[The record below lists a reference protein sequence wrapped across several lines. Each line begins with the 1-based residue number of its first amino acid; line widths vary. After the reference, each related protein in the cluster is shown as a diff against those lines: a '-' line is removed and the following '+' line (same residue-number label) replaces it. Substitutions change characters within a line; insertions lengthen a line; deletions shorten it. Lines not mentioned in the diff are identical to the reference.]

1 MTQPLTTPDTA
12 PARDDASAEVAATVT
27 AADPAS
33 AAGTSAGRDVAS
45 AGRPEATSAAGT
57 APASAAGTAPGT
69 APASPAEADTM
80 SAVGMGL
87 GSDAGLAPAS
97 AGTAPAS
104 AAGPASA
111 GTSAGRDVVSAG
123 RPEATSALGTATR
136 PDPASA
142 VDAVTAPDAAPLRTD
157 APRGSAPDGPAGVP
171 PSVAHGPAA
180 EPTGVLARF
189 EDWVRRTPQAPAVID
204 GDRTWTYRDIDTAA
218 ARVTTAL
225 SDRVRPGDL
234 VGVCLDRSAA
244 LVVTA
249 VALARAGAV
258 YLPLGPRPGER
269 RTEAVTED
277 LDVVCLIGDPA
288 VLPPRHRAGE
298 RTPLPLPTEG
308 SNAPAAPVAA
318 FTAPAT
324 GARRA
329 PEGALYAVL
338 TSGSTGRP
346 KAVAVA
352 EPALSVALDWYR
364 SETGLA
370 PGDRQSLLIG
380 VAFDPHLLELWAG
393 LTSGAALVPAP
404 DDVRWDSRVLTDW
417 WRDAAVTVSVA
428 ATPMV
433 EPLLDR
439 PWPQDLKLR
448 HLVVGGDRMRRRP
461 GRDVTATVHNAYGP
475 AEATVVTTTYA
486 MRGTDAKAGCP
497 EPPPIGTPL
506 PGVTVVVTGDDG
518 RPVARGQDG
527 ELRIGGHCL
536 ALGYLD
542 PELTARR
549 FTAPPQDP
557 PLPGVERLYRTGDR
571 VRMTADG
578 SLEFL
583 GRLDDQV
590 KISGVRIEPAE
601 VEAAFERDPA
611 VHSAVVTVL
620 RDASGTAR
628 LVAHVRPAA
637 GGEPAAGDLLAAVR
651 AWLPEQAVPTAVRVV
666 DGYPLDAN
674 GKVDRAALAA
684 VAPDPAGTAATAD
697 DPAGATPTERLVLAT
712 VRDLLGRPGTT
723 LDDNFTDAGGTSVV
737 AARLLTAVER
747 ATGVRLRAPELL
759 RSTDLRAFA
768 ALLDERRTPRPEGA

>member
-1 MTQPLTTPDTA
+1 MTQPLTTPDIIPGTGAAVA
-12 PARDDASAEVAATVT
+12 PGSEVSLDATV
-27 AADPAS
+27 
-33 AAGTSAGRDVAS
+33 RH
-45 AGRPEATSAAGT
+45 
-57 APASAAGTAPGT
+57 
-69 APASPAEADTM
+69 PAED
-80 SAVGMGL
+80 VPDCL
-87 GSDAGLAPAS
+87 
-97 AGTAPAS
+97 
-104 AAGPASA
+104 AAGPA
-111 GTSAGRDVVSAG
+111 
-123 RPEATSALGTATR
+123 
-136 PDPASA
+136 
-142 VDAVTAPDAAPLRTD
+142 
-157 APRGSAPDGPAGVP
+157 
-171 PSVAHGPAA
+171 PSIAHGPAA
-180 EPTGVLARF
+180 EPTGVIARF
-189 EDWVRRTPQAPAVID
+189 EEWARHAPQAPAVID
-204 GDRTWTYRDIDTAA
+204 GEHTWTYRDLDTAA
-218 ARVTTAL
+218 ALVSTAL
-225 SDRVRPGDL
+225 RDRVRPGDL

-249 VALARAGAV
+249 VALARLGAV

-277 LDVVCLIGDPA
+277 LDVVCLIGDPG
-288 VLPPRHRAGE
+288 VLPARHRAGE
-298 RTPLPLPTEG
+298 LTPLPLPTDG

-318 FTAPAT
+318 FTDPDPGA

-364 SETGLA
+364 AETGLA

-417 WRDAAVTVSVA
+417 WRDAGVTVSVA
-428 ATPMV
+428 ATPTV

-475 AEATVVTTTYA
+475 AEATVVATTYA
-486 MRGTDAKAGCP
+486 MRGSDAEAGGTA
-497 EPPPIGTPL
+497 PPPIGTPL

-518 RPVARGQDG
+518 RPVDRGQDG

-549 FTAPPQDP
+549 FAAPPRDV
-557 PLPGVERLYRTGDR
+557 PLPGVDRLYRTGDR
-571 VRMTADG
+571 VRMASDG

-590 KISGVRIEPAE
+590 KINGVRIEPAE

-611 VHSAVVTVL
+611 VRSAVVTVL
-620 RDASGTAR
+620 RDESGHAR

-637 GGEPAAGDLLAAVR
+637 AGGPSAGELLAAVR
-651 AWLPEQAVPTAVRVV
+651 TWLPEQAVPSVVRLV

-674 GKVDRAALAA
+674 GKVDRAALVAQASAPGGPAA
-684 VAPDPAGTAATAD
+684 PAD
-697 DPAGATPTERLVLAT
+697 DLAGATPAERLVLAT
-712 VRDLLGRPGTT
+712 VRDLLGRPGTA
-723 LDDNFTDAGGTSVV
+723 LGDNFTDAGGTSVV
-737 AARLLTAVER
+737 AARLLAAVER
-747 ATGVRLRAPELL
+747 ETGVRLRAPELL
-759 RSTDLRAFA
+759 RSPDLRAFA
-768 ALLDERRTPRPEGA
+768 ALLDERRAPRPEGA

>member
-1 MTQPLTTPDTA
+1 MTHPLTTPDTA
-12 PARDDASAEVAATVT
+12 PASDDASAEAAATM
-27 AADPAS
+27 AGADGAT

-45 AGRPEATSAAGT
+45 AGPEAMPVAGT
-57 APASAAGTAPGT
+57 APASAAGTAAGT
-69 APASPAEADTM
+69 APVSPAEADTR

-87 GSDAGLAPAS
+87 GADAGLDPAS
-97 AGTAPAS
+97 AAGTAPVSPAG
-104 AAGPASA
+104 AGPASA
-111 GTSAGRDVVSAG
+111 GRDVASAG
-123 RPEATSALGTATR
+123 PEVTSALGTATR

-142 VDAVTAPDAAPLRTD
+142 VDAMTAPDAAPLRTE

-189 EDWVRRTPQAPAVID
+189 EDWARRTPQAPAVID

-288 VLPPRHRAGE
+288 ALPPRHRAGE
-298 RTPLPLPTEG
+298 RTALPLPTEG
-308 SNAPAAPVAA
+308 GNAPAAPVAA

-620 RDASGTAR
+620 RDASGNAR

-651 AWLPEQAVPTAVRVV
+651 AWLPEQAVPTAVRIV

-684 VAPDPAGTAATAD
+684 VAPDPAGTAAIAGD
-697 DPAGATPTERLVLAT
+697 SAGATPTERLVLAT

-747 ATGVRLRAPELL
+747 ETGVRLRAPELL